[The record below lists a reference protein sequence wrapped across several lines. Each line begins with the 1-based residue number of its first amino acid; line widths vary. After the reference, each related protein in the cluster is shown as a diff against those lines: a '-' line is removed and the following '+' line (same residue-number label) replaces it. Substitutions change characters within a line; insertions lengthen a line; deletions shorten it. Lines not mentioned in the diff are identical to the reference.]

1 MDWLFEYPEL
11 IPGRLIQRYKR
22 FLADIELEDGA
33 RVTAHCAN
41 PGRMT
46 SCCEEGGQVWL
57 SRAAN
62 PKRRLAYTWELSQM
76 PTGLV
81 MVNPLR
87 ANAAARAA
95 IVRGLI
101 PELSGYDEI
110 ASEVRTAGSSRLD
123 FRLGPDCWVEV
134 KSCTLVENGLAQ
146 FPDAPSARAGR
157 HLDELVAAVR
167 NGQRGVMLYLVGR
180 GDAERFAPAAQID
193 PAYAA
198 SLQAALAAGV
208 EALVYSLEVRT
219 GGVRLGTSLPLML

>member
-22 FLADIELEDGA
+22 FLADIELEDGS

-46 SCCEEGGQVWL
+46 SCCEDSGQVWL

-95 IVRGLI
+95 IAGRLI

-110 ASEVRTAGSSRLD
+110 ASEVRTEGGSRLD
-123 FRLGPDCWVEV
+123 FRLGSDCWVEV
-134 KSCTLVENGLAQ
+134 KSCTLVENSLAQ

-208 EALVYSLEVRT
+208 EALVYSLEVEI